1 MNAEQL
7 QAIFDTWCKKLRL
20 TPAWDIRLEFVE
32 DPAWPKTGDFKIDCD
47 DHKAVL
53 MLNIRTPKQEN
64 PEEVIVHELMH
75 LKMYPL
81 DQVTE
86 SLVLAAFPQEGPQQ
100 DFAYTQFFT
109 ALEQTVEELTKCF
122 LLEYGENRELSFGR
136 CKGKKSFD
144 ELFQGLKSIGAPVD

>member
-7 QAIFDTWCKKLRL
+7 QAVFDTWCKKLRL
-20 TPAWDIRLEFVE
+20 TPAWDIRLELVD
-32 DPAWPKTGDFKIDCD
+32 DPDFHKTGDFKVDCD
-47 DHKAVL
+47 DRKAVL
-53 MLNIRTPKQEN
+53 LLNIRNPRQEN

-86 SLVLAAFPQEGPQQ
+86 SLVLAAFPQECAQQ

-109 ALEQTVEELTKCF
+109 TLEQTVEELTKCF

-136 CKGKKSFD
+136 CKGMKSFD
-144 ELFQGLKSIGAPVD
+144 DLYQGLKSIWPPVD